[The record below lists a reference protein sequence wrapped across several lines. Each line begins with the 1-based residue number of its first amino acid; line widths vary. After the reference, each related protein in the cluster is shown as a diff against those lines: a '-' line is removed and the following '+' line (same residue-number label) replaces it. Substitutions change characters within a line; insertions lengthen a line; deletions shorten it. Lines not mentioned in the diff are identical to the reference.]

1 MNKIQFNKLFDYL
14 GDEKFCYVIPKK
26 VKVVKAT
33 DRQKMLIS
41 EIEKLEDGSFL
52 HININ
57 MNEEFVFSLQN
68 VVLTRN
74 KSNALLVKQS
84 ILNDIANALSINV
97 ESLLFHKEIIYCT
110 SNRFRKQEERKKET
124 LANRKYN
131 EKVKNI
137 TFSSKK
143 TPRQLVEWANKNQ
156 DKLIKNATES
166 ELGLFKKL
174 RNSFKQRV
182 KKQHPFLIEGRLYYA
197 DISIPS
203 LKVIVEVDGGY
214 HSTPEQRKKD
224 EKRDKDFASIGYTT
238 IRVTNEQVK
247 SKKGKQ
253 DVLHK
258 LLEIEEKYKMITNL

>member
-1 MNKIQFNKLFDYL
+1 M
-14 GDEKFCYVIPKK
+14 
-26 VKVVKAT
+26 
-33 DRQKMLIS
+33 
-41 EIEKLEDGSFL
+41 
-52 HININ
+52 
-57 MNEEFVFSLQN
+57 
-68 VVLTRN
+68 
-74 KSNALLVKQS
+74 
-84 ILNDIANALSINV
+84 
-97 ESLLFHKEIIYCT
+97 
-110 SNRFRKQEERKKET
+110 
-124 LANRKYN
+124 ANRKYN

-137 TFSSKK
+137 TFASKK

-174 RNSFKQRV
+174 SNCFKQRV
-182 KKQHPFLIEGRLYYA
+182 KKQHPFLIDGRLYYA

-214 HSTPEQRKKD
+214 HLTQEQKKRD

-253 DVLHK
+253 EVLQK
-258 LLEIEEKYKMITNL
+258 LLEIEENQKL

>member
-1 MNKIQFNKLFDYL
+1 MNDIQFKKLFSYL
-14 GDEKFCYVIPKK
+14 GSEKFCYVIPKK
-26 VKVVKAT
+26 VGVVKST

-41 EIEKLEDGSFL
+41 EIEKLGDGSFL
-52 HININ
+52 QININ
-57 MNEEFVFSLQN
+57 MNKDYIFSLQS

-74 KSNALLVKQS
+74 KSNALLVKPS
-84 ILNDIANALSINV
+84 ILTDIAKALSINV

-110 SNRFRKQEERKKET
+110 SSKFRKQEERKKGI

-137 TFSSKK
+137 TFASKK

-174 RNSFKQRV
+174 SNCFKQRV
-182 KKQHPFLIEGRLYYA
+182 KKQHPFLIDGRLYYA

-214 HSTPEQRKKD
+214 HLTQEQKKRD

-253 DVLHK
+253 EVLQK
-258 LLEIEEKYKMITNL
+258 LLEIEENQKL